1 MTAKKIIIIA
11 GPNGAGKT
19 TFGQEYLP
27 NEADCPIFVNA
38 DLIAAGLSPFRPADA
53 AIRAGRL
60 MLEEID
66 NHARAGRNFAIET
79 TLSGRGYVRRIR
91 QWRADGYTVKLI
103 FLSLATPEE
112 AITRVKSR
120 INQGGHDVPEAV
132 IRRRFHAGLWNFQ
145 NIYRHCVDDW
155 FGYNNSD
162 TMLTQKELPKSDN
175 DEEGVTA
182 ALIRAT
188 KRAHKI
194 AHQTGTK
201 VVVMR
206 DSKVVEIDPNPEMY
220 NDI

>member
-66 NHARAGRNFAIET
+66 NHARADRDFAFET
-79 TLSGRGYVRRIR
+79 TLSGRGYVKRIR
-91 QWRADGYTVKLI
+91 QWRADDYTVKLI

-120 INQGGHDVPEAV
+120 VNQGGHDVPEAV
-132 IRRRFHAGLWNFQ
+132 IRRRFNAGLRNFQ
-145 NIYRHCVDDW
+145 DIYRHCVDDW
-155 FGYNNSD
+155 FGYNNSG
-162 TMLTQKELPKSDN
+162 TIPTKKELTN
-175 DEEGVTA
+175 EEGVTA
-182 ALIRAT
+182 ALIRAA
-188 KRAHKI
+188 KRAHKN

-201 VVVMR
+201 VMVMHNG
-206 DSKVVEIDPNPEMY
+206 KVVEIDPDPKMY

>member
-19 TFGQEYLP
+19 TFAQEYLP
-27 NEADCPIFVNA
+27 NEANCPIFVNA
-38 DLIAAGLSPFRPADA
+38 DLIAAGLSPFRLADA

-66 NHARAGRNFAIET
+66 NHARAGRTFAIET

-120 INQGGHDVPEAV
+120 VSQGGHDVPEAV
-132 IRRRFHAGLWNFQ
+132 IRRRFNAGLRNFQ
-145 NIYRHCVDDW
+145 NIYRHCVDNW
-155 FGYNNSD
+155 FGYNNSG
-162 TMLTQKELPKSDN
+162 TIPTKKELTN
-175 DEEGVTA
+175 EEGVTA
-182 ALIRAT
+182 ALIRAA
-188 KRAHKI
+188 KRAHKN

-201 VVVMR
+201 VMVMHNG
-206 DSKVVEIDPNPEMY
+206 KVVEIDPDPKMY

>member
-19 TFGQEYLP
+19 TFAQEYLP
-27 NEADCPIFVNA
+27 NEDCPIFVNA
-38 DLIAAGLSPFRPADA
+38 DLIAAGLSPFRLADA

-66 NHARAGRNFAIET
+66 NHARAGRTFAIET

-120 INQGGHDVPEAV
+120 VSQGGHDVPEAV
-132 IRRRFHAGLWNFQ
+132 IRRRFHAGLRNFQ

-155 FGYNNSD
+155 FGYNNSG
-162 TMLTQKELPKSDN
+162 TIPTKKELTN
-175 DEEGVTA
+175 EEGVTA
-182 ALIRAT
+182 ALMPPN
-188 KRAHKI
+188 AH
-194 AHQTGTK
+194 T
-201 VVVMR
+201 
-206 DSKVVEIDPNPEMY
+206 
-220 NDI
+220 

>member
-38 DLIAAGLSPFRPADA
+38 DLIAAGLSPFRPDDA

-66 NHARAGRNFAIET
+66 NHARAGRDFAIET
-79 TLSGRGYVRRIR
+79 TLSGRGYVKRIR

-112 AITRVKSR
+112 AIMRVKSR
-120 INQGGHDVPEAV
+120 VNQGGHDVPEAV
-132 IRRRFHAGLWNFQ
+132 IRRRFHAGLKNFYD
-145 NIYRHCVDDW
+145 IYRHCVNHW
-155 FGYNNSD
+155 QKFNNSGD
-162 TMLTQKELPKSDN
+162 TLVLE
-175 DEEGVTA
+175 EEGDNN
-182 ALIRAT
+182 
-188 KRAHKI
+188 K
-194 AHQTGTK
+194 
-201 VVVMR
+201 
-206 DSKVVEIDPNPEMY
+206 
-220 NDI
+220 

>member
-1 MTAKKIIIIA
+1 M
-11 GPNGAGKT
+11 
-19 TFGQEYLP
+19 P

-66 NHARAGRNFAIET
+66 NHARAGRTFAIET

-120 INQGGHDVPEAV
+120 VNQGGHDVPEAV
-132 IRRRFHAGLWNFQ
+132 IRRRFNAGLRNFQ
-145 NIYRHCVDDW
+145 NLYRHCVDDW
-155 FGYNNSD
+155 FCYNNSG
-162 TMLTQKELPKSDN
+162 TMPTQKELTKPDV
-175 DEEGVTA
+175 DEKDVTA
-182 ALIRAT
+182 ALIRAA

-206 DSKVVEIDPNPEMY
+206 DGKVVEIDPDPEMY